1 MLWDFGIYR
10 TYKNAVA
17 SVFIICPDVVCK
29 VGLTKKILTVALEN
43 CSKSSLNFSDFVN
56 WSTAFYPRLSKG
68 KTVSFKH
75 HKHCWAITHT
85 PWTSSMFKYLK
96 NTVAV
101 CDIRYYCVPNCSGG
115 LNSNF
120 HKMSPQILFL
130 RSAYWICS
138 VSAYCICSVKKE
150 KTNCYKHILNG
161 IYFAFLK
168 ERPRPNLNV
177 LQYQSCMSV

>member
-115 LNSNF
+115 LNSIF
-120 HKMSPQILFL
+120 TKCHHKF
-130 RSAYWICS
+130 
-138 VSAYCICSVKKE
+138 
-150 KTNCYKHILNG
+150 
-161 IYFAFLK
+161 YFCAPLIEFA
-168 ERPRPNLNV
+168 V
-177 LQYQSCMSV
+177 